1 MNRYARG
8 FELNTS
14 RYNKSSNTN
23 AFKAYTNALVVGM
36 LVPNGMRGESEYK
49 YDEDKK
55 KYVNVVD
62 SLPKITSE
70 SLGISKYILK

>member
-1 MNRYARG
+1 MNRYAKG
-8 FELNTS
+8 FELNKT
-14 RYNKSSNTN
+14 RYNASSNTN
-23 AFKAYTNALVVGM
+23 AFKAYTNALVIKM
-36 LVPNGMRGESEYK
+36 LVPDSSRYDTEYK
-49 YDEDKK
+49 YDEDKQ